1 MQTVAGVMFACVAAL
16 LFNGAVVLQARE
28 ARALPPEQG
37 LRLSLLVSLAR
48 RRAWLVGIV
57 LQLLA
62 FGLQTAALLLAPLTV
77 IQPADAAGL
86 LLLVYLGARHLG
98 EGVGRAET
106 LAVGSIVVGIVG
118 LTLAAPH
125 RQVTGADPADTVHV
139 WLPLATLAVAAT
151 TPYLVRNWRD
161 ASSWIVI
168 LGAGFAF
175 ALSAFCAKLLADAI
189 TRHAWGTLLLV
200 AATAAFGGAI
210 GTLSEQSALQRRQA
224 TQVAPLVFVI
234 ELLIPV
240 GLAVTVVGE
249 DWHRSPTW
257 IGICLAL
264 VTAGTVALART
275 PTIAQ
280 LITSGQFDTPATVQA
295 PPPLDNPQQRC
306 ECASPRPSDRQAAR
320 QSLK

>member
-1 MQTVAGVMFACVAAL
+1 
-16 LFNGAVVLQARE
+16 VLRPSRSDRSWSE
-28 ARALPPEQG
+28 
-37 LRLSLLVSLAR
+37 SLASR
-48 RRAWLVGIV
+48 SPLP
-57 LQLLA
+57 
-62 FGLQTAALLLAPLTV
+62 TAKC
-77 IQPADAAGL
+77 
-86 LLLVYLGARHLG
+86 
-98 EGVGRAET
+98 
-106 LAVGSIVVGIVG
+106 
-118 LTLAAPH
+118 
-125 RQVTGADPADTVHV
+125 TGADPADTVHV

-151 TPYLVRNWRD
+151 TPYLLRNWRD
-161 ASSWIVI
+161 ASSRIVI

-280 LITSGQFDTPATVQA
+280 LITSGQFDTPAT
-295 PPPLDNPQQRC
+295 PPGTTTVGQSAAAMRVRKSETIGSPGGAAVTQIRAL
-306 ECASPRPSDRQAAR
+306 ASRDFRSASKAALTNQPVGSDEEHQPHRRDADACSAR
-320 QSLK
+320 GCG